1 MAVSLHISLLV
12 RSISYS
18 RGSGVVPKSVKPANP
33 YGRGKEIIAMNE
45 WFPDELSIPSGGK
58 RRPRVVLVE
67 ESCADAMSAFVK
79 SQRAYNGLHGCLRS
93 ISKYQVRRSS
103 GTEIE
108 HGLRH

>member
-12 RSISYS
+12 RSISYN
-18 RGSGVVPKSVKPANP
+18 RGSGVVPESVKPANP

-45 WFPDELSIPSGGK
+45 WFPDALSIPSGGK

-79 SQRAYNGLHGCLRS
+79 SQRAYNGLH
-93 ISKYQVRRSS
+93 
-103 GTEIE
+103 
-108 HGLRH
+108 